1 MTPENAPKTPIDF
14 HDPATGLLYNSVGA
28 KNQDTLD
35 RLEHQYS
42 ITRFVELR
50 QPKSDAPVPRIP
62 APGLPAAFDERYL
75 RQMHGFMFQDVYPWA
90 GSTRAD
96 RSFQGSKDEP
106 GKSGYY
112 MSYAHYKQI
121 SHDLAAVS
129 GQMRQENNLRGLD
142 KEQFVKRAA
151 YYMDHYNHVHTF
163 AEGNGRTVQAVFFE
177 VARQAGYKL
186 NLTPEHREF
195 NPARDQALIARTAN
209 PQTNIDRLEGLL
221 RRNLKDWPGDEAKL
235 ARHHSQAQPL
245 SGPTPAVARIE
256 ALRELKASS
265 QVVNLRLNELRGT
278 TPGDPLHSTFF
289 VNLQRNI
296 MGKPEAIGLLAPALH
311 RQTDEAATAQATISN
326 GPAHLERFRKAIDRT
341 VRLFEG
347 QGQQQQIVPKDLLD
361 RLQKGRKEPDKGDE
375 AAQQKSPQPRPRGP
389 RM

>member
-1 MTPENAPKTPIDF
+1 MWDRCGHLIQCHYQGKLCRHSLSLVAPHF
-14 HDPATGLLYNSVGA
+14 LMLS
-28 KNQDTLD
+28 
-35 RLEHQYS
+35 
-42 ITRFVELR
+42 
-50 QPKSDAPVPRIP
+50 
-62 APGLPAAFDERYL
+62 
-75 RQMHGFMFQDVYPWA
+75 
-90 GSTRAD
+90 
-96 RSFQGSKDEP
+96 
-106 GKSGYY
+106 
-112 MSYAHYKQI
+112 
-121 SHDLAAVS
+121 DLAAVS

-151 YYMDHYNHVHTF
+151 YYMDHYNHFHSF
-163 AEGNGRTVQAVFFE
+163 PEGNGRMVQGVFFE

-195 NPARDQALIARTAN
+195 NPARDQALIARTGS
-209 PQTNIDRLEGLL
+209 PQTNIDRLESLL
-221 RRNLKDWPGDEAKL
+221 RRNLKDWPGDEAKA
-235 ARHHSQAQPL
+235 ARDPSQAQPL
-245 SGPTPAVARIE
+245 SGPTPEVARIE